1 MSKPTRIVVR
11 QAMDSLLI
19 EFSDGQEFSL
29 PAEFLRVHSPSAE
42 VRGHGE
48 GNETLQFGKRD
59 IRITGLE
66 QAGNYALLILFSDG
80 HDSGIFSWD
89 YLRHLA
95 DNQDAMW
102 SLYLEKLHTAGLS
115 RDSDSQVI
123 KLQ

>member
-11 QAMDSLLI
+11 QAKDSLLI

-115 RDSDSQVI
+115 RDSDSQII